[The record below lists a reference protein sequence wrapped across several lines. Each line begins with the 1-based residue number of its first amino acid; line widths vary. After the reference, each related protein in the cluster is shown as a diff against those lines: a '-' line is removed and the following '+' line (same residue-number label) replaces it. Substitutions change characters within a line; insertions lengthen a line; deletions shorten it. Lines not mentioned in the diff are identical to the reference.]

1 MCLRWTHM
9 ASVVADDMENGSSIS
24 WYIINP
30 KTLILIQ
37 YNAAIY
43 EDFLSYKSI
52 YDPYSTPSLSK
63 KQVYK
68 YNKYPSK

>member
-1 MCLRWTHM
+1 M
-9 ASVVADDMENGSSIS
+9 ASVVEDMENGSSIS

-43 EDFLSYKSI
+43 EDFLSDVGVISY
-52 YDPYSTPSLSK
+52 L
-63 KQVYK
+63 
-68 YNKYPSK
+68 